1 MEVNLH
7 PDMERLVR
15 EMADGGE
22 FRDEAEV
29 LTEALFLLWQR
40 TPEAPAGTRGCRHA

>member
-1 MEVNLH
+1 MEVKLH

-15 EMADGGE
+15 EIADGGE

-29 LTEALFLLWQR
+29 LTEALYLLWQQL
-40 TPEAPAGTRGCRHA
+40 PEAPAARRAGGHA